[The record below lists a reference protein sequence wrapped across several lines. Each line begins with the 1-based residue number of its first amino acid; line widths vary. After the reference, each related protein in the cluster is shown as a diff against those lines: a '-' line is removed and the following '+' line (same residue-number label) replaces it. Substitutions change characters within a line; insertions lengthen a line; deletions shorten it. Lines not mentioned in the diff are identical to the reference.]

1 MYFDAINIYGSECHR
16 VPPKKKVILFLNK
29 MSGSGRFRPAT
40 GLVASP
46 AYHGSSSAYYHQP
59 TGQYTFP
66 YSAYG

>member
-1 MYFDAINIYGSECHR
+1 
-16 VPPKKKVILFLNK
+16 

-46 AYHGSSSAYYHQP
+46 GYHGSSSPYYHQP